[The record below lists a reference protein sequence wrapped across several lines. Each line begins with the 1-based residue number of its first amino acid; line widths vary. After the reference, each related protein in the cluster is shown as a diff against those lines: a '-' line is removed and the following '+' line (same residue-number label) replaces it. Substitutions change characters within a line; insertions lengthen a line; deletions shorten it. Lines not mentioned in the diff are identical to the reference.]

1 MYKIILIFDKLKT
14 NKMKKVIFLIPFFLI
29 GCATVKKTNT
39 ETELKTDSTS
49 TINIDATKFSE
60 GWSLE
65 PINLDKP
72 ILIGGKE
79 YYNTKATF
87 TNSTER
93 IIYKDST
100 SKKTDLKQEVK
111 EKEKDYTEA
120 IKSVSNRLFLLI
132 IALFILNKL
141 INYFKPKIL

>member
-1 MYKIILIFDKLKT
+1 MKTEKIKT
-14 NKMKKVIFLIPFFLI
+14 IVIFALLLIPFFLI

-39 ETELKTDSTS
+39 ETELKTDSAS
-49 TINIDATKFSE
+49 TVNIDATKFSE

-72 ILIGGKE
+72 ILINGKE

-87 TNSTER
+87 TNTTER

-100 SKKTDLKQEVK
+100 SKKSDLKQEVK
-111 EKEKDYTEA
+111 EKEKDYTKLIESLTT
-120 IKSVSNRLFLLI
+120 KLFWILI
-132 IALFILNKL
+132 IMFVIVIIMNYIKKKVPL
-141 INYFKPKIL
+141 I

>member
-1 MYKIILIFDKLKT
+1 MKKAILI
-14 NKMKKVIFLIPFFLI
+14 IPLFLI

-39 ETELKTDSTS
+39 ETELKTDSS
-49 TINIDATKFSE
+49 ASVNIDATKFSE
-60 GWSLE
+60 GFTLE
-65 PINLDKP
+65 PINLEKP

-100 SKKTDLKQEVK
+100 SKKSDLKQEVK
-111 EKEKDYTEA
+111 EKEKDYTQVIESLST
-120 IKSVSNRLFLLI
+120 KLFWLLI
-132 IALFILNKL
+132 IMFVIVMILNYLKRKAS
-141 INYFKPKIL
+141 II